1 MIRKRFYPLVI
12 MCVMVFIIYP
22 GRVPIGYAKDHPE
35 KTTTKNKPKDSAP
48 DQIEKKLKPTFTL
61 PEPIVTDHSI
71 NIKGKTIN
79 YKSTTGYLPLQDK
92 SESPEARI
100 FFIAYENSEHKNK
113 ALCPVTF
120 AFNGGPG
127 ASSVYLHLGA
137 LGPKRAFL
145 KEEGNNAAPPYQ
157 LVDNEYTWLESTD
170 LVFIDPVGTGYS
182 RPGTEKD
189 EKIFYGLKTDIKAV
203 AQFIRRY
210 ITKYNRWLSPKFIAG
225 ESYGTTRAV
234 GLSSYLQDTLNINI
248 NGLMLI
254 SPVLDFHT
262 IIFNRGN
269 DLPYSLF
276 LPAYTATAWYHKK
289 LAPELQSKSLSLVL
303 EDAQSWALT
312 TYSSALVK
320 GNALTEK
327 ERRVLIEK
335 LSLYTGLSP
344 SFIQR
349 HNLRIDQS
357 EFTKELLKEQNRLL
371 GILDSRFLGIDPD
384 PVYEY
389 DDYDPSL
396 FPISVSFGAM
406 LNDYVKNEL
415 NFISDIPYHILNRK
429 VNRSWDW
436 CTKIHGGPGYV
447 NVMGELKKSI
457 SKNPHLKLFIAAGYY
472 DLATP
477 YFATQYTLHHL
488 DLDPTL
494 KDNISVFYYEVGHQ
508 VYVHMPSLIK
518 LTDDVTAFMKNDANI
533 GI

>member
-1 MIRKRFYPLVI
+1 MKKHFYTLVI
-12 MCVMVFIIYP
+12 MTVMVFIMHSGKLFIA
-22 GRVPIGYAKDHPE
+22 YAKDHPQ
-35 KTTTKNKPKDSAP
+35 KTTTQNIPDDGAP
-48 DQIEKKLKPTFTL
+48 DQIEEKLKPPVTL
-61 PEPIVTDHSI
+61 PEPIITYHSI
-71 NIKGKTIN
+71 KIKGKTLK
-79 YKSTTGYLPLQDK
+79 YKSTTGYLPIQDT
-92 SESPEARI
+92 SEDPEAKI
-100 FFIAYENSEHKNK
+100 FFIAYENSKHENK
-113 ALCPVTF
+113 ALWPITF

-145 KEEGNNAAPPYQ
+145 KDEGNNAAPPYQ
-157 LVDNEYTWLESTD
+157 LVDNEYAWLGSTD
-170 LVFIDPVGTGYS
+170 LVFIDPIGTGYS
-182 RPGTEKD
+182 RSESKKD
-189 EKIFYGLKTDIKAV
+189 EKKFYGVKDDIKAV

-234 GLSSYLQDTLNINI
+234 GLSSYLQDTFTINL
-248 NGLMLI
+248 NGLILI

-269 DLPYSLF
+269 DLPYCLF

-289 LAPELQSKSLSLVL
+289 LAPELQTKSLSGVL
-303 EDAQSWALT
+303 EDAQSWAIT
-312 TYSSALVK
+312 TYSPALVK
-320 GNALTEK
+320 GDALSKKEK
-327 ERRVLIEK
+327 KVLIDK

-371 GILDSRFLGIDPD
+371 GVLDSRFLGIDPD
-384 PVYEY
+384 PVNEY
-389 DDYDPSL
+389 DNFDPSL
-396 FPISVSFGAM
+396 FPISVSFGAV

-415 NFISDIPYHILNRK
+415 NFTSDVPYNILNRK

-436 CTKIHGGPGYV
+436 CTKVHGGPGYV
-447 NVMGELKKSI
+447 NVMGELKKAM
-457 SKNPHLKLFIAAGYY
+457 SKNTHLKLFIAAGYY

-488 DLDPTL
+488 NLDKTL
-494 KDNISVFYYEVGHQ
+494 KDNINVFYYEVGHQ
-508 VYVHMPSLIK
+508 IYVHMPSLKK
-518 LTDDVTAFMKNDANI
+518 LTDDATFFIKNNANS